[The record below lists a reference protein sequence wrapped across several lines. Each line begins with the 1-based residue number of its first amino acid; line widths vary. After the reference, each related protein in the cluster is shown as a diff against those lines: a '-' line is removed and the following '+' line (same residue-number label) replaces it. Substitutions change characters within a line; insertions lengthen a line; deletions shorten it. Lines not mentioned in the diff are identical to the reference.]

1 MTQSKIKVLNID
13 VLATTQKELLQ
24 SLKKGTLITPNL
36 DHLVKLQKE
45 KSFMTYIKKQN
56 GWFVIVKFFIFSLN
70 C

>member
-36 DHLVKLQKE
+36 DHLVKLQKDKE
-45 KSFMTYIKKQN
+45 FYD
-56 GWFVIVKFFIFSLN
+56 LY
-70 C
+70 

>member
-36 DHLVKLQKE
+36 DHLVKLQKDKE
-45 KSFMTYIKKQN
+45 FYDLYQKAE
-56 GWFVIVKFFIFSLN
+56 WFVIVKFFIFSLN